1 MVGPRVCV
9 ATLLIL
15 GASPPAPLRAQQP
28 LSLEDA
34 LRQAHAANAQLPIA
48 AFDAQIAQARSR
60 EARGALG
67 PLFALDGDVHGG
79 TPMAYAAGQGD
90 GRFQVVAT
98 QPLYDGGALRAG
110 VALARADGRAGSA
123 RYRVAEKDL
132 DLQVRTVYAQHL
144 KVASER
150 DFRRAGVARLRTY
163 LTSIEARRAAGQG
176 VAGDL
181 LKTEVLLGTAQ
192 ADLADAERRLEEAGL
207 ALNDLLGRDPGTPL
221 QLAPLPAPTP
231 PPDTI
236 PDAWATTPDVL
247 AAVAGVAAAQAGSA
261 LVSAERRPHFELAL
275 DAGAQ
280 PAFGT
285 LGTGLNNGQGWG
297 TELTL
302 AVHWPVFDLGGYRS
316 RRTQA
321 TLRLQQAGQ
330 TEVAARRQ
338 ARLALA
344 TARAELA
351 ARYRE
356 VDERTRT
363 ARAADDSYLTT
374 ESMYRGGGA
383 TALEV
388 LEAYATWVEV
398 SAAALDAVLSYHVAA
413 AQLIRW
419 GTP

>member
-9 ATLLIL
+9 ATLLIF
-15 GASPPAPLRAQQP
+15 GASPPARLRAQQP

-79 TPMAYAAGQGD
+79 TPTAYAAGQGD

-132 DLQVRTVYAQHL
+132 DLQVRTAYAQYL

-150 DFRRAGVARLRTY
+150 EFRRAGVARLRTY

-181 LKTEVLLGTAQ
+181 LKTQVLLGTAQ

-247 AAVAGVAAAQAGSA
+247 EAV
-261 LVSAERRPHFELAL
+261 PHFELAL

-297 TELTL
+297 AELML

-316 RRTQA
+316 RRTQT

-388 LEAYATWVEV
+388 LEAYTTWVEV